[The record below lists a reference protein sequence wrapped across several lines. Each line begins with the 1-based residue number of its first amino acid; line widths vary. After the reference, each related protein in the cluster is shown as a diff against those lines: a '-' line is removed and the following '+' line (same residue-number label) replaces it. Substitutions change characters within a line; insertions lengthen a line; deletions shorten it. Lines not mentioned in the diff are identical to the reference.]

1 MDEFNGPWA
10 LTLLLKGR
18 PSPGSPCVAAAAEAV
33 ADCRGAFLLLSL
45 SVRLSLSVFS
55 SACLLGDG
63 FDEQDD
69 VLVVGASS
77 GAVLAA
83 YGRSGVL
90 PVASRVS
97 RVSFLCRLNWKRGPM
112 TLR

>member
-1 MDEFNGPWA
+1 MGAHPAAQGSTVPWLA
-10 LTLLLKGR
+10 LCGGR
-18 PSPGSPCVAAAAEAV
+18 GGGRGRLQGCVSF
-33 ADCRGAFLLLSL
+33 AFL
-45 SVRLSLSVFS
+45 VRALSLSVFS

-97 RVSFLCRLNWKRGPM
+97 RVSFYAGSTGRGVP
-112 TLR
+112 

>member
-90 PVASRVS
+90 PVVPRVS
-97 RVSFLCRLNWKRGPM
+97 RVSFYAGSIGRWVL
-112 TLR
+112 